1 MELLGEVYALGLV
14 DLFEV
19 VDGAFE
25 QLLEQLDF
33 GVGQLDLL
41 DLGEVIVAED
51 VDFGRTIFAK
61 LGDLIDPFALERL

>member
-25 QLLEQLDF
+25 QLLEQLDL
-33 GVGQLDLL
+33 GVGKFDLL
-41 DLGEVIVAED
+41 DLGEIVVAED
-51 VDFGRTIFAK
+51 VDFGRAVFS
-61 LGDLIDPFALERL
+61 